1 MPTSQ
6 YEKALAETAPT
17 LQSDVAEHPFIDL
30 ILRGDLTE
38 GVYAAYLRETYHL
51 VQQTPYFL
59 SAAASRS
66 SEGWLQD
73 FFLNL
78 AIEERHHDRLCVQ
91 DLRRLG
97 YDTDTYLSGLPGL
110 GTWTMVGQNHWAVT
124 MKDPAALLGFAAA
137 TEGLGA
143 SLGPKVAEAMVQ
155 YPFARTALNFLK
167 VHAEED
173 QAHVQMVRKAFDRAA
188 TTDER
193 YDLMVRT
200 WTYTLRAYGQLF
212 SDAMTSA
219 SSVA

>member
-1 MPTSQ
+1 MAISP
-6 YEKALAETAPT
+6 YEKALAETAAV
-17 LQSDVAEHPFIDL
+17 LQTDVVEHPFIDL

-38 GVYAAYLRETYHL
+38 GVYGSYLRETYHL
-51 VQQTPYFL
+51 VHQTPYFL

-66 SEGWLQD
+66 EEGWLQD
-73 FFLNL
+73 WFLNL

-110 GTWTMVGQNHWAVT
+110 GTWTMIGQNHWLVA

-143 SLGPKVAEAMVQ
+143 TLGPKVSEAMMR
-155 YPFARTALNFLK
+155 YPFAQRALSFLK
-167 VHAEED
+167 VHAEAD
-173 QAHVQMVRKAFDRAA
+173 QEHIALVRKAFDRAA
-188 TTDER
+188 TTPER
-193 YDLMVRT
+193 YGLMVAT
-200 WTYTLRAYGQLF
+200 WTHTLRAYGQLF

-219 SSVA
+219 

>member
-1 MPTSQ
+1 MTTP
-6 YEKALAETAPT
+6 YERALAETDGT
-17 LQSDVAEHPFIDL
+17 LRKDVVEHPFIDT

-38 GVYAAYLRETYHL
+38 DVYAAYLRETFHL
-51 VQQTPYFL
+51 VTQTPYFL

-66 SEGWLQD
+66 AEGWLQD

-97 YDTDTYLSGLPGL
+97 YDTDTYLAGLPGL
-110 GTWTMVGQNHWAVT
+110 GTWTMVGQNHWAVS

-143 SLGPKVAEAMVQ
+143 TLGPRVSSAMVT
-155 YPFARTALNFLK
+155 YPFAERALTFLK

-173 QAHVQMVRKAFDRAA
+173 QEHVEMVRKAFNRAA
-188 TTDER
+188 TTGQR
-193 YDLMVRT
+193 YELMVTT

-212 SDAMTSA
+212 SDAMSEAKVSA
-219 SSVA
+219 